1 MAFGYGT
8 GRNLTDREKI
18 ATEWQMIGA
27 AAQVLQVPNPPKDL
41 GNGQEWNS
49 LHKLALRQSVLC
61 FQRSDEVPV
70 CQEWNSLHKLALRQI
85 AESIVQIDKLKSEQK
100 S

>member
-49 LHKLALRQSVLC
+49 LHKLALRQ
-61 FQRSDEVPV
+61 
-70 CQEWNSLHKLALRQI
+70 I